1 MQESRKQNVMPYE
14 QTRVTINDLLTPSRA
29 IVRVACELLTSLEM
43 SIVNSALY
51 LIILSGDL
59 CWNSAHCIVVQKS
72 FSIQK
77 S

>member
-1 MQESRKQNVMPYE
+1 MQESRKQNVMPRALIYISALVMPYE
-14 QTRVTINDLLTPSRA
+14 QTRVTLRALVNINDLLTPSRA

-59 CWNSAHCIVVQKS
+59 C
-72 FSIQK
+72 
-77 S
+77 

>member
-1 MQESRKQNVMPYE
+1 MPYE
-14 QTRVTINDLLTPSRA
+14 QTRVTLRALVNINDLLTPSRA

-59 CWNSAHCIVVQKS
+59 C
-72 FSIQK
+72 
-77 S
+77 

>member
-43 SIVNSALY
+43 SIVNKQWVRYISLFCQVTY
-51 LIILSGDL
+51 VEILHTVL
-59 CWNSAHCIVVQKS
+59 
-72 FSIQK
+72 
-77 S
+77 

>member
-1 MQESRKQNVMPYE
+1 MQESRKQNVIARALIYISALVMPYE
-14 QTRVTINDLLTPSRA
+14 QTRVTLRALVNINDLLTPSRA

-59 CWNSAHCIVVQKS
+59 C
-72 FSIQK
+72 
-77 S
+77 

>member
-43 SIVNSALY
+43 SIVNK
-51 LIILSGDL
+51 
-59 CWNSAHCIVVQKS
+59 Q
-72 FSIQK
+72 
-77 S
+77 